1 MIESNNDSQHSVS
14 QTLTNITS
22 LEYADVQFLS
32 SLTFLEIGDSDQL
45 TEVYLGENMSLLT
58 TLNVTFC
65 DHLTDLRLSS
75 A

>member
-22 LEYADVQFLS
+22 LEHADVQFLS